1 MLIFVNL
8 WGLLRDCTTGCGT
21 DGSICGT
28 TFNASIH
35 FIEVCEER
43 GDYLEVTVQTR
54 APSVRTRLGI
64 LNRGRKLEN
73 SFSETATT
81 L

>member
-1 MLIFVNL
+1 MKLGV
-8 WGLLRDCTTGCGT
+8 LLRDCENLVDLSALVNT
-21 DGSICGT
+21 
-28 TFNASIH
+28 SIH

-43 GDYLEVTVQTR
+43 GGDYLEVTVQTR
-54 APSVRTRLGI
+54 APSVRTQLRI